1 MGEMRLLPIKI
12 CMQCLHNV
20 DDPIKGEYCTKHR
33 RVIPEAWEIPGF
45 CKLKKAKVKKCS
57 LPK

>member
-1 MGEMRLLPIKI
+1 MIMI
-12 CMQCLHNV
+12 CAQCLYNV

-45 CKLKKAKVKKCS
+45 CRLRKAKKCRNGS
-57 LPK
+57 SRKS